1 MSEVAAT
8 IAASKGP
15 GFFRQRWHGQVALH
29 QLFWWDLLA
38 VGTLV
43 NAGFVV
49 FSLILLAQGMA
60 GGYWLTLHALVLPY
74 NLFLVAAVWRH
85 PRAATLQRWLAMA
98 WLGIFLLL

>member
-1 MSEVAAT
+1 MSE
-8 IAASKGP
+8 IAAAIPASKEP
-15 GFFRQRWHGQVALH
+15 GFFRQRWQGQVALH

-49 FSLILLAQGMA
+49 FSLILLTQGMA
-60 GGYWLTLHALVLPY
+60 GGFWFTLQALILPY

-85 PRAATLQRWLAMA
+85 RHATLLQRSLAVV